1 MKKRIVSML
10 LVVVMLLSMVPATA
24 SAAAE
29 TQAAEAVLSLPELW
43 SASGSTFEMDV
54 KITGNPGILG
64 AVITVSWDEGLT
76 LVDAVSGPVFEDLMY
91 QGPGKFSNKGTNFV
105 WYGSDLSTVTDGTV
119 LTLTFQVSENA
130 QELDQYGV
138 RVSCKS
144 SDIYDQDYNSV
155 NVSTVNGSLLVINY
169 TPGDVNDNND
179 ISVQDLILLSQY
191 ISDGCV
197 TDPEGYNVTLNEKA
211 ADVDDSGSIN
221 PRDLILISQYISD
234 DCATVPD
241 GYNVILRPSIP
252 KCGHENME
260 AKAEEAATCTKNGN
274 NAYWYCPDCGK
285 YFSDA
290 SAETEIT
297 WEDTVIAATGHS
309 LVVIPGKDPDYGVEG
324 LTDGEKCSVC
334 GEITKAQTVIK
345 PLEGNECYVKYNLAG
360 TDEYLK
366 QYLTT
371 VDESKINL
379 NPTHIDTTKSA
390 YNLDPI
396 DKTAI
401 PGYEFVIWEDGYGE
415 PVKTIPKGTTGTVTL
430 YATWEKI
437 KYTVTFDCG
446 LRTFEDKKRTIDEMY
461 YLPTGEEVDWPH
473 YVFMGWSD
481 GSGRIINA
489 VQPGTKDIT
498 VHANYTSNRS
508 LARANDYLAD
518 GPLTYE
524 DEENNKYYFAY
535 YLGRIINVPLA
546 TLYDFKY
553 VASLY
558 MDEEVTEEVQWG
570 NTEASTQNTAVENAT
585 TNSSS
590 WTLSKD
596 WNELLTNTSGGET
609 EVTSSQTIALS
620 TGESMAYQSKTD
632 EYVGASFHTSQ
643 DNLTTSKTITDD
655 SWKVGAEATANG
667 GWGPIKA
674 SVSVSGEKAHSE
686 HQEDYFEEK
695 TSMSMD
701 SSWNTTNSYS
711 NSAAFEQETTATN
724 SLMQSA
730 KDTWQHSISKSTGGS
745 EDSTKTDSVSNTV
758 SEGYS
763 STSSFYHIEEKQTV
777 KRVSSDGSTPVG
789 WYRYVLAGDY
799 YVYAIVCYDV
809 ATGTYSVR
817 NHSVLAD
824 ETRQYLDY
832 SKDDPEYTDY
842 NNAVLPFEVP
852 IDLHNYIFDS
862 LARTDG
868 VVIDRE
874 TGIVTGY
881 EGDAKKVSI
890 PDYAVFKNNDGSV
903 ADVVKVVGFNA
914 DVFAGKSVEMVKLSR
929 FITQIQDNAFAGCTE
944 LQTVKY
950 DTLTYIGE
958 NAFKGCSSL
967 KSFTVADVV
976 ETLGVNA
983 FDGVPEVIV
992 NASSADVLL
1001 NAITS
1006 TAKVMTVNLD
1016 SLQTELSN
1024 TKLDIK
1030 ATDKVTVN
1038 GFAQTY
1044 RGVNIVSAADETVIN
1059 RMTFVD
1065 NTRTPLDLQSANV
1078 TLNQVK
1084 IENAPSVA
1092 LLLRKENTVITLQG
1106 KISITTAG
1114 ENAILAQNITIV
1126 RKAGVIDTTEM
1137 NVYDKNVLIYGTIT
1151 DEKDFLKVNSAE
1163 QIVIISKTDYQN
1175 MLDSKTVYFDANGGT
1190 IDISEKTV
1198 MWNTA
1203 IGELP
1208 TPTKDYY
1215 TFLGW
1220 YTAPTGG
1227 TEVTSQWEMTALEDV
1242 TIYAQW
1248 EQNALSEWVKAS
1260 EVPEGAQIENQK
1272 WSYTLTTNTE
1282 SRETS
1287 LDGYTQVG
1295 SYWVES
1301 GKGSKNYSPYFPST
1315 FNTSHWIY
1323 TSFAKQAMS
1332 GYETETTKRVVT
1344 NKWAGFVYW
1353 HWMYSVAYANS
1364 TNRTISDR
1372 SGWNDQYGNQIKDQ
1386 GYYYGNF
1393 YAFLSA
1399 ADCTYLDKSY
1409 CCSRNQASYY
1419 CHDIL
1424 PSDKTGIGTPRFFR
1438 FNYYVSNY
1446 VDYYKIFQY
1455 QKVEQ
1460 LESET
1465 QIEASDT
1472 VSNVQEWV
1480 QYRAK

>member
-1 MKKRIVSML
+1 MKKRIISLLLAVITLFSMFP
-10 LVVVMLLSMVPATA
+10 VTA
-24 SAAAE
+24 FAAMETE
-29 TQAAEAVLSLPELW
+29 TQTVEAVLSLPELW
-43 SASGSTFEMDV
+43 SATGSTFEMDV
-54 KITGNPGILG
+54 TITGNPGILG
-64 AVITVSWDEGLT
+64 AVITLSWDEGLT
-76 LVDAVSGPVFEDLMY
+76 LVSASSGEVFEDLMY
-91 QGPGKFSNKGTNFV
+91 QGPGRFSNSGTNFV
-105 WYGSDLSTVTDGTV
+105 WYGSELTTVTDGTI
-119 LTLTFQVSENA
+119 LTLTFQVSEDA
-130 QELDQYGV
+130 KELDQYDV

-155 NVSTVNGSLLVINY
+155 NVSTINGSVLVINY
-169 TPGDVNDNND
+169 TPGDVNDKD
-179 ISVQDLILLSQY
+179 RITVQDLILLSQY
-191 ISDGCV
+191 ISDGCT
-197 TDPEGYNVTLNEKA
+197 TDPESYNVTVNEKA

-234 DCATVPD
+234 DCTTVPD
-241 GYNVILRPSIP
+241 GYNVTLKPSIP
-252 KCGHENME
+252 KCGHEAME
-260 AKAEEAATCTKNGN
+260 ATAEKAANCTEVGN
-274 NAYWYCPDCGK
+274 LAYWYCPDCGK

-297 WEDTVIAATGHS
+297 REDTVVAATGHS

-437 KYTVTFDCG
+437 PYTITFDSP
-446 LRTFEDKKRTIDEMY
+446 LVPVESVTRTIDETY
-461 YLPTGEEVDWPH
+461 YLNDLDWDH

-481 GSGRIINA
+481 ASGKIIDA
-489 VQPGTKDIT
+489 VKPGTKDII
-498 VHANYTSNRS
+498 VHANWTSNRS
-508 LARANDYLAD
+508 QARANDYLAD
-518 GPLTYE
+518 GPITYE
-524 DEENNKYYFAY
+524 DEINNKYYFAY
-535 YLGRIINVPLA
+535 YLGRIINVPLDVIKD
-546 TLYDFKY
+546 LGYRS
-553 VASLY
+553 SLGI
-558 MDEEVTEEVQWG
+558 EETITTMVQWG
-570 NTEASTQNTAVENAT
+570 EDEAKTQNKEVENAT
-585 TNSSS
+585 TNASS

-596 WNELLTNTSGGET
+596 WNELITNTSGGEE

-620 TGESMAYQSKTD
+620 TGVSTAYNSSGST
-632 EYVGASFHTSQ
+632 YVGQDFHTSK
-643 DNLTTSKTITDD
+643 DNLTTSKTVTDD
-655 SWKVGAEATANG
+655 SWKVGAEATASG
-667 GWGPIKA
+667 GWGPVKA

-686 HQEDYFEEK
+686 HQEDYSEEK
-695 TSMSMD
+695 TSMSLD

-730 KDTWQHSISKSTGGS
+730 KETWQHSISKSTGGS
-745 EDSTKTDSVSNTV
+745 EGSTKSDTVSNTV

-763 STSSFYHIEEKQTV
+763 STMSFYYIEQKETVEKI
-777 KRVSSDGSTPVG
+777 SSDASTTPG
-789 WYRYVLAGDY
+789 WYRYVLAGDF

-817 NHSVLAD
+817 NHSVLGD
-824 ETRQYLDY
+824 ETRKYLDY
-832 SKDDPEYTDY
+832 SKNDPEYMDY

-852 IDLHNYIFDS
+852 IELHNYIFDS
-862 LARTDG
+862 LACTDG
-868 VVIDRE
+868 LIIDRE

-881 EGDAKKVSI
+881 EGDAKKVCI

-929 FITQIQDNAFAGCTE
+929 FITKILDNAFAECTE

-950 DTLTYIGE
+950 DTLTHIGE

-967 KSFTVADVV
+967 KSFTVVDTV
-976 ETLGVNA
+976 ETLGANA

-992 NASSADVLL
+992 NASSAGVLL

-1044 RGVNIVSAADETVIN
+1044 RDVNIVSAADETVIN

-1065 NTRTPLDLQSANV
+1065 NTRTPLDLQSTNV

-1084 IENAPSVA
+1084 IENAPGVA
-1092 LLLRKENTVITLQG
+1092 LLLRKENTLITLQG

-1126 RKAGVIDTTEM
+1126 RKDGVIDTTEL
-1137 NVYDKNVLIYGTIT
+1137 NVYNKNVLICGTIT
-1151 DEKDFLKVNSAE
+1151 DEKDFLKEDSAE

-1190 IDISEKTV
+1190 VDISEKTV

-1301 GKGSKNYSPYFPST
+1301 GKGSKNYSPYFPSK
-1315 FNTSHWIY
+1315 FDTSHWIY
-1323 TSFAKQAMS
+1323 TSFAKAALS
-1332 GYETETTKRVVT
+1332 SYETETTKRVVT
-1344 NKWAGFVYW
+1344 NNWAGYVYW
-1353 HWMYSVAYANS
+1353 HWMYSVGYANS
-1364 TNRTISDR
+1364 TKRTISDR
-1372 SGWNDQYGNQIKDQ
+1372 GGWNDEHGNQIEGQ

-1393 YAFLSA
+1393 YALLSA

-1409 CCSRNQASYY
+1409 CCSRSQASYY

-1438 FNYYVSNY
+1438 FSYYVSNY
-1446 VDYYKIFQY
+1446 VDYYKMFQY